1 MSNGPSEAD
10 VIAAAQQAI
19 GFAQQ
24 HFQLMLDYSDKSIQ
38 DVESVLAQFH
48 DDLPKSVFQRMFRP
62 APPPEK
68 ISQTVVE
75 FGSYVGEALRRRLT
89 GSRWEKDT
97 SGDQIVL
104 CLTDGERKIWP
115 HAKVHKRIVNGPED
129 NIWHYFNGVIEHWNK
144 ND

>member
-1 MSNGPSEAD
+1 
-10 VIAAAQQAI
+10 
-19 GFAQQ
+19 
-24 HFQLMLDYSDKSIQ
+24 
-38 DVESVLAQFH
+38 
-48 DDLPKSVFQRMFRP
+48 MFRP

-68 ISQTVVE
+68 ISQTVVM
-75 FGSYVGEALRRRLT
+75 FGSYVGETLRRRLT

-97 SGDQIVL
+97 SRGHGVL

-129 NIWHYFNGVIEHWNK
+129 NIWHYFNGVIENWNK